1 MIAET
6 SVRLAQASQ
15 EWIERYHRQL
25 MMPDIGYEGQKK
37 LACGRVLI
45 VGLGGLGAPA
55 SLYLAGAGIG
65 TIGIVDD
72 GVVELSNLHRQ
83 ILYTNADIGRR
94 KVEVATERL
103 SAFNPEISVIPI
115 VQRLTPENAPA
126 LFRSYDIIV
135 DGSDNFETRYILN
148 DIAYFERKPW
158 VYASLYRSYGQ
169 LSLFYPPDSPC
180 YRCLYPDI
188 PSGVVPDCSQAGVVG
203 PLPGVLG
210 AMQAMEVIKWLVGFG
225 EHATGWLVHID
236 LHALEMSRL
245 QVRRRPACPLCGDYP
260 VITKAEIG
268 VAGAGVPAGCVS
280 GNVSE
285 PTPVRH
291 QHYGGGTAVPAAS
304 PGDALEVEPA
314 LVARWIA
321 SGEPSIVL
329 LDVREDK
336 EVRFCRLP
344 GSVWIPL
351 ALLPLR
357 FSELDARS
365 TVIVYCHTGSRS
377 YLAAQWLRDHGFM
390 RAYSLAGG
398 IDRWSA
404 EIDPAIPRY

>member
-1 MIAET
+1 M
-6 SVRLAQASQ
+6 
-15 EWIERYHRQL
+15 ERYHRQL

-37 LACGRVLI
+37 LARGRVLI

-55 SLYLAGAGIG
+55 SLYLAGAGIR
-65 TIGIVDD
+65 TIAVVDD
-72 GVVELSNLHRQ
+72 GIVELSNLHRQ
-83 ILYTNADIGRR
+83 ILYANADIGRR
-94 KVEVATERL
+94 KVEVASERL

-115 VQRLTPENAPA
+115 AQRLTAENAPA
-126 LFRSYDIIV
+126 LFRSFDIIV

-148 DIAYFERKPW
+148 DVAYFERKPW

-180 YRCLYPDI
+180 YRCLYPDT
-188 PSGVVPDCSQAGVVG
+188 PSVAVPDCSRAGVVG

-225 EHATGWLVHID
+225 EHAMGWLVHMD
-236 LHALEMSRL
+236 LHSLEMSRL
-245 QVRRRPACPLCGDYP
+245 QVRPRPTCPLCGDSP

-268 VAGAGVPAGCVS
+268 VAGTGVPAECVS
-280 GNVSE
+280 RNVSMA
-285 PTPVRH
+285 TPERH
-291 QHYGGGTAVPAAS
+291 QNYGGGPAVLPAS
-304 PGDALEVEPA
+304 PGDALEMEPA
-314 LVARWIA
+314 LVARLMA
-321 SGEPSIVL
+321 SGESGIVL

-336 EVRFCRLP
+336 EVRFCRLS

-357 FSELDARS
+357 FRELDARS

-377 YLAAQWLRDHGFM
+377 HLAAQWLRDHGFM

-404 EIDPAIPRY
+404 EIDPSIPRY